1 MAQNAKKK
9 TLAQKI
15 NVMRAA
21 VMGANDGIVSVA
33 GIVIGVAGAT
43 SSNFAIFISGISG
56 MLAGTV
62 SMAMGEF
69 VSVNTQKDSQRN
81 AISHQKQALAD
92 SYDHEFNTVQQKL
105 VSDGIT
111 ADLAEQATKEMMNK
125 DPLKTSVRQK
135 YGFNVGEYT
144 NPLSAAIASMISF
157 PTGSILPL
165 VAITTF
171 PSSIRV
177 LATGIAVV
185 IALAITGYS
194 AAKLGNSNTTR
205 GIIRNVVSGILTMIV
220 TYTIGTLIGS

>member
-171 PSSIRV
+171 PSSIRI
-177 LATGIAVV
+177 LATGIAVI

>member
-1 MAQNAKKK
+1 MAQTIKKK
-9 TLAQKI
+9 SLAQKI

-21 VMGANDGIVSVA
+21 VMGANDGILSVA

-43 SSNFAIFISGISG
+43 TSNFAIFISGISG

-81 AISHQKQALAD
+81 AINHQKQALQT
-92 SYDHEFNTVQQKL
+92 SYEHEVGAVRQKL
-105 VSDGIT
+105 ITDGISD
-111 ADLAEQATKEMMNK
+111 DLADQATQEMMAK
-125 DPLKTSVRQK
+125 DPLKTTVRQK
-135 YGFNVGEYT
+135 FGFNPDEFT

-165 VAITTF
+165 LAITMF
-171 PSSIRV
+171 PASIRIMATF
-177 LATGIAVV
+177 LAV
-185 IALAITGYS
+185 IVALAITGYS

-205 GIIRNVVSGILTMIV
+205 GIFRNVISGILTMIV
-220 TYTIGTLIGS
+220 TYTIGTIIG

>member
-43 SSNFAIFISGISG
+43 SNNFAIFISGISG

-81 AISHQKQALAD
+81 AINQQKNALAK
-92 SYDHEFNTVQQKL
+92 SYDHEYGAVRQKL
-105 VSDGIT
+105 VSDGIST
-111 ADLAEQATKEMMNK
+111 DLAEQATKEMMTR

-135 YGFNVGEYT
+135 YGFNVGEFT

-165 VAITTF
+165 VAITMF
-171 PSSIRV
+171 PKSIRII
-177 LATGIAVV
+177 ATAIAVI
-185 IALAITGYS
+185 IALAITGFT
-194 AAKLGNSNTTR
+194 AAKLGNSNTNR
-205 GIIRNVVSGILTMIV
+205 GMFRNVVSGILTMTV
-220 TYTIGTLIGS
+220 TYIIGTLIGS